1 MTLSA
6 RSFLLAL
13 LLATSGCSLHQATSP
28 SPSSPTVMDRLWFG
42 KAIPSGGEVT
52 DQQWREF
59 IDEVVTPRF
68 PDGLTLYRAQGQWRD
83 PRGNLVREQVLVL
96 EVVHRAGAA
105 ADSAIQAIAD
115 EYKRRFRQDAVLHVR
130 GLVDIKLLE

>member
-1 MTLSA
+1 
-6 RSFLLAL
+6 
-13 LLATSGCSLHQATSP
+13 
-28 SPSSPTVMDRLWFG
+28 MDRLWFG

-68 PDGLTLYRAQGQWRD
+68 PDGLTLYRAQGQWSD